1 MPAWLAPAI
10 GGAASLIGSGINSLF
25 SSNQASKTRASN
37 MRLAEYQYSKDKEMW
52 NTANEYNSPTKQMER
67 LKAGGL
73 NPNLVYGNGSVVGNT
88 STATPSQSVPDM
100 SARGKL
106 NVDLPNPLM
115 ALNQF
120 QDLKNKSVQHDNLSV
135 QTKLMEKE
143 SEIKTLEQ
151 LKIMSTTGKNQAET
165 NRLNGLYESQLQKL
179 EEEARGAKL
188 KTNMLQL
195 DHENYSKYGIRP
207 NDSIMYR
214 GGAKIYEQ
222 FKDWM
227 KSVKKTTGA
236 MKQGKIDKPWNYA
249 K

>member
-10 GGAASLIGSGINSLF
+10 GGAASLIGSGLNSLF
-25 SSNQASKTRASN
+25 SGNQASKTRASN

-52 NTANEYNSPTKQMER
+52 NTANEYNSPKKQMER
-67 LKAGGL
+67 LKEGGL
-73 NPNLVYGNGSVVGNT
+73 NPNLVYGTGSVTGNT
-88 STATPSQSVPDM
+88 STQTPSQSVPDM

-115 ALNQF
+115 LLNQH
-120 QDLKNKSVQHDNLSV
+120 QDLKNKSVQHDNMSM

-151 LKIMSTTGKNQAET
+151 LKIMSTTGKNEAET
-165 NRLNGLYESQLQKL
+165 KRLNGLYESQLKKL
-179 EEEARGAKL
+179 EEEAKGARL
-188 KTNMLQL
+188 KTNMLSL

-214 GGAKIYEQ
+214 GGAKIYEE
-222 FKDWM
+222 FKNWM
-227 KSVKKTTGA
+227 QKVGQTTKQ
-236 MKQGKIDKPWNYA
+236 MKQGKLTKPWESA